1 MFVCLESEAVID
13 MNEVLLLL
21 ADHYT
26 ACICWVPLHI
36 IMMRNLLVRASVNS
50 VIDSTVLTFYSI
62 TSKTGPSFDIGN
74 LLIFK
79 FAGAWSAQNASSLQ
93 LLLVAKCVLLA
104 SVPAFPGEIR

>member
-1 MFVCLESEAVID
+1 MFVCLESETVID
-13 MNEVLLLL
+13 MDEVLLLL

-62 TSKTGPSFDIGN
+62 TSKIGPSFDIGN

-79 FAGAWSAQNASSLQ
+79 FAGAWSSQDASLR
-93 LLLVAKCVLLA
+93 LLPVAKCVLLA
-104 SVPAFPGEIR
+104 SAPSFPGGIL